1 MAQSYTTKDGL
12 TLNIPGTYVSTQVVS
27 GRAGTP
33 AAGVITL
40 IGESDEGPHWSSEA
54 DLDGNSFG
62 SDAFNDVLAK
72 YGSGRIVEAF
82 RAVVSA
88 SNSTAI
94 PGSVSLVKIIKTNA
108 SIAASST
115 LTRAGIGGYATLTA
129 RREGAPGNLI
139 KYDIN
144 ALQEEIAPALSELA
158 YTPITT
164 GTVGGTLRSN
174 GGAVHSVNITANMDI
189 DTFLD
194 AVEDTTKG
202 IMASGGDPVSALSG
216 LTGVTLTAAVSG
228 TDLVVTL
235 ASGSVWAEVPE
246 AGDTVVI
253 PNAGQYGSA
262 VKSAVAGTT
271 DGNLGSYVVKS
282 VTNTLSSA
290 SITLTPINTNA
301 AIEAGSGA
309 IDAGELDLVVWKP
322 VSISNTTGQDRDV
335 AGSLTTDWEATLND
349 GTNISIEIT
358 EVGTVWDANPQ
369 VGDTLQFD
377 AEFVGV
383 KAGFY
388 TVVSATSTTVSAYR
402 ISGGTAT
409 GVGAT
414 TAAGVAAGFTCL
426 KPVIDGLGKSL
437 EVTGDWDSVLREL
450 DGDPAYAGGDL
461 YYSEAEYVS
470 ETLINREPVVN
481 SFEAGGDVAITIG
494 STEDDAEVVID
505 DEKMTFKVASVTS
518 FEVSFDQA
526 KTLVD
531 AADLINAQEGFSAAI
546 PSASFNLAKPSDLDR
561 GTYSLSSSIGG
572 RPGRIK
578 KDATAWVSA
587 VSGSGLATVELIGQ
601 SGLPEATA
609 NFAFL
614 SGGEKGGTTGAAVT
628 AAIDAALGVTTNF
641 VSALFADDA
650 VNDITAGETESSS
663 TYAIDAINAALRSH
677 ATLASSLENQQN
689 RQVGMAKD
697 ASFADQKEA
706 VSSVGTFRGFFGF
719 QRIKLQTSDGSI
731 KTFQPWMHSL
741 LALGLQAAAGYK
753 GIVKKGVA
761 VLGVSHYDNGFNPK
775 SRSQVKSAI
784 LSGMTPIEPISTGG
798 YRFVTDQT
806 MYTLDSNFVFNS
818 LQAVYIADL
827 MAISLKEAFDRQVV
841 GQSVA
846 DITANA
852 ALGFLD
858 AQMFNFKRLRWTSAS
873 DDAPKGYKNAVVK
886 INGGV
891 MTISLEAKLA
901 GLIYFVPITLAL
913 SEVTQEASQ

>member
-12 TLNIPGTYVSTQVVS
+12 TLTIPGTYVSTQVIS

-40 IGESDEGPHWSSEA
+40 MGEADEGPHWSSEI

-94 PGSVSLVKIIKTNA
+94 PGSVSLVKVIKTNI
-108 SIAASST
+108 SIAAAST
-115 LTRAGIGGYATLTA
+115 FSRAGLGEYATLTA

-139 KYDIN
+139 KYDTN
-144 ALQEEIAPALSELA
+144 AAQEEVAPAIDELA
-158 YTPITT
+158 YTPILT
-164 GTVGGTLRSN
+164 GTVAGSLRTNGGT
-174 GGAVHSVNITANMDI
+174 AASVSITANMDI
-189 DTFLD
+189 DSFLD
-194 AVEDTTKG
+194 SVEDTTKG
-202 IMASGGDPVSALSG
+202 IMASGGDPVASLGG
-216 LTGVTLTAAVSG
+216 LNTVSITAAVSG
-228 TDLVVTL
+228 DDLVVTL
-235 ASGSVWAEVPE
+235 ASGSLWTEAPI

-253 PNAGQYGSA
+253 PNSGQYGAA

-271 DGNLGSYVVKS
+271 DGNLGSYIVKS

-290 SITLTPINTNA
+290 SITLRPINTNA

-309 IDAGELDLVVWKP
+309 IDAGELDLVIWKP
-322 VSISNTTGQDRDV
+322 VSISNVTGQARDV

-369 VGDTLQFD
+369 IGDTLQLD
-377 AEFVGV
+377 LEFVGI

-409 GVGAT
+409 GVGAAT
-414 TAAGVAAGFTCL
+414 IAGAAAGFTCL
-426 KPVIDGLGKSL
+426 KPVIDGLGKTL
-437 EVTGDWDSVLREL
+437 EVTGNWDSILREL
-450 DGDPAYAGGDL
+450 DGDAAQAGGDL
-461 YYSEAEYVS
+461 YYSEAEYIS
-470 ETLINREPVVN
+470 ETLVNREPIVN
-481 SFEAGGDVAITIG
+481 SFEAGGDVVLAIG
-494 STEDDAEVVID
+494 SAEDDAEVVID
-505 DEKMTFKVASVTS
+505 DETMTFKIDSVVVFTI
-518 FEVSFDQA
+518 SFDQA
-526 KTLVD
+526 KTIQD
-531 AADLINAQEGFSAAI
+531 TADLINAQQDFTAQI
-546 PSASFNLAKPSDLDR
+546 PNAQFNLARPSDLDR
-561 GTYSLSSSIGG
+561 GTYNLSSSLGG

-578 KDATAWVSA
+578 KDATAWVSS
-587 VSGSGLATVELIGQ
+587 VSGSGLATVELVGQ
-601 SGLPEATA
+601 SGLPESSA

-614 SGGEKGGTTGAAVT
+614 SGGAKGGTTGAQVT

-641 VSALFADDA
+641 VSSLFADDA
-650 VNDITAGETESSS
+650 SNDITAGETESSS
-663 TYAIDAINAALRSH
+663 TYAIDAINAALRAHS
-677 ATLASSLENQQN
+677 TLASSLENQQN

-697 ASFADQKEA
+697 ASFADQKQA

-719 QRIKLQTSDGSI
+719 QRINLQTSDGNI

-761 VLGVSHYDNGFNPK
+761 VLGISHYDNGFNPR
-775 SRSQVKSAI
+775 SRSNVKSAI
-784 LSGMTPIEPISTGG
+784 LAGMTPIEPINTGG
-798 YRFVTDQT
+798 FRFVTDQT

-818 LQAVYIADL
+818 LQAVYISDL
-827 MAISLKEAFDRQVV
+827 MAITLKEAFDRQIV

-846 DITANA
+846 DVTANA

-858 AQMFNFKRLRWTSAS
+858 AQMFNFKRLRWTSTS

-901 GLIYFVPITLAL
+901 GLIYFVPISLSL
-913 SEVTQEASQ
+913 SEVSQESSQ